1 MGIEKRDWY
10 DTPLYYDIIFD
21 ADTKREADFL
31 EQAFDRFAKVGR
43 KSGRLRSVL
52 EPACGSGRL
61 IAEMARRGWRS
72 WGFDCNEAMLEY
84 ARQRCRRMGPT
95 VTVWKDRMES
105 FRIPRGRRFEL
116 VHCLVSTFKYLQTE
130 EAARA
135 CLRGISEVL
144 LPGGILVLGLHLTD
158 YANTTWDHERW
169 EESRRGIHV
178 VCNTRVWAADRKKR
192 LEPVRNRLRVEQ
204 GSATKA
210 QETRW
215 HFRTYD
221 AAQLRQ
227 TLRYGA
233 PNLEIVKV
241 FDFTYDLN
249 EPRVLNDDYSD
260 VLLVMRKR

>member
-1 MGIEKRDWY
+1 
-10 DTPLYYDIIFD
+10 
-21 ADTKREADFL
+21 
-31 EQAFDRFAKVGR
+31 
-43 KSGRLRSVL
+43 
-52 EPACGSGRL
+52 
-61 IAEMARRGWRS
+61 
-72 WGFDCNEAMLEY
+72 
-84 ARQRCRRMGPT
+84 
-95 VTVWKDRMES
+95 
-105 FRIPRGRRFEL
+105 
-116 VHCLVSTFKYLQTE
+116 
-130 EAARA
+130 
-135 CLRGISEVL
+135 
-144 LPGGILVLGLHLTD
+144 
-158 YANTTWDHERW
+158 
-169 EESRRGIHV
+169 V